1 MSDNFCDIIVVIAII
16 YAIGL
21 AILGLICLGYSIY
34 GCFAVPYII
43 STDDNAYYIEEYKK
57 ENGYYYA
64 ITIHGDK
71 YKIPI

>member
-1 MSDNFCDIIVVIAII
+1 MFDEFCDVIAVIAII
-16 YAIGL
+16 YSVGF
-21 AILGLICLGYSIY
+21 AILGLICLGYSIC
-34 GCFAVPYII
+34 GCFSAPYII

-64 ITIHGDK
+64 TTIHGDK